1 MSIQE
6 RLKRDYFGPS
16 RYAQYKAVLQKAL
29 KNGFHFVTLKEFD
42 VTKTKQVILRHDI
55 DSDIGIAKKMFAIEK
70 SLIGLIVGNK
80 GATISELQR
89 RTGTTIHIAKEGDA
103 KHPDL
108 RNVII
113 TGDPK
118 NVLEAKR
125 QVLLIADV
133 PLALLFHF

>member
-1 MSIQE
+1 MIRDVSIRGTPE
-6 RLKRDYFGPS
+6 
-16 RYAQYKAVLQKAL
+16 
-29 KNGFHFVTLKEFD
+29 
-42 VTKTKQVILRHDI
+42 
-55 DSDIGIAKKMFAIEK
+55 AIEK
-70 SLIGLIVGNK
+70 AKEVIKEMV
-80 GATISELQR
+80 

-133 PLALLFHF
+133 PFRLLLHF